1 MSSVPECATATNTQS
16 FIVAEN
22 RRSRKMAT
30 FSGLFIPLSAA
41 ATVSA
46 EPKQEEKKKKEET
59 IAANG
64 TVIKLGQ
71 SEIIRIVNFCGEP
84 RTKTEIMEYVG
95 ARSENDTETLGRC
108 GISADD
114 GASQKL
120 KTKVHRLQS

>member
-1 MSSVPECATATNTQS
+1 
-16 FIVAEN
+16 
-22 RRSRKMAT
+22 MAT

-95 ARSENDTETLGRC
+95 ARSAEYFRKTILKPLVDAEYLLMTEPPR
-108 GISADD
+108 S
-114 GASQKL
+114 SKQKYIGFNQR
-120 KTKVHRLQS
+120 TSN